1 MGNKSLRYLFVKLL
15 DGSAAEQ
22 LMKEIAS
29 MGYVKSVSRISAE
42 LELMCIVDA
51 ATIGEFWGKVKAFH
65 TGRYTARHRLARL
78 WTFQA
83 IRLTLLGF

>member
-29 MGYVKSVSRISAE
+29 MGYVKSVSRISSEVE
-42 LELMCIVDA
+42 LVCIVEA
-51 ATIGEFWGKVKAFH
+51 AKIGEFWGRVKAFH
-65 TGRYTARHRLARL
+65 AGGYAVRHRLARL
-78 WTFQA
+78 WAFQA
-83 IRLTLLGF
+83 IRLTQLGF